1 MNSGKIG
8 LSRRWKQFPANI
20 KRANELLYGGEIRYL
35 HWVIVFFPAA
45 RGCSLNN
52 LTHFNEKGHVHMVD
66 VSDKQVTRRSA
77 TASCEVEMLEST
89 LLRIKENGFE
99 KGNVVEVARLAGI
112 MATKRTSDIIPLC
125 HPLKI
130 DSAEVEI
137 DFLDDTTIKIN
148 STVTATDRTGVEM
161 EALTAVSAAGLVV
174 YDMCKSVDR
183 SMKISNI
190 QLEKK
195 SGGKSGDFSRG

>member
-1 MNSGKIG
+1 
-8 LSRRWKQFPANI
+8 
-20 KRANELLYGGEIRYL
+20 
-35 HWVIVFFPAA
+35 
-45 RGCSLNN
+45 
-52 LTHFNEKGHVHMVD
+52 MVD
-66 VSDKQVTRRSA
+66 VSEKQATSRSA

-99 KGNVVEVARLAGI
+99 KGNVIEVARLAGI

-130 DSAEVEI
+130 DSAEV
-137 DFLDDTTIKIN
+137 DFEFLNGTTIRIS
-148 STVTATDRTGVEM
+148 STVKATDRTGVEM

-190 QLEKK
+190 QLDKK
-195 SGGKSGDFSRG
+195 TGGKSGDFTRP